1 MANTLAYGFV
11 DLQNL
16 YATRV
21 SEVGVERVY
30 RAIQESAAEYTR
42 NVNALMAEFVER
54 TTVAKEQYELPGT
67 GTLQPMDEWGNALPV
82 TEAGY
87 YNVAYPIQGGATAW
101 GDNRVARA
109 LITVEETNRMTVEAF
124 KRDQDWI
131 RRHLLASVFDN
142 VAWTFVDRSAGG
154 GYKGLGS
161 ITIEP
166 LANGDTVTYVL
177 VGGSTATDN
186 HYLYQANAISDT
198 YNPFPTIYDELM
210 EHPSNQGP
218 IVVYVPTAL
227 TTTIEALTN
236 YTPVD
241 DPAIRYGIA
250 TERLNAPVDRGL
262 GDEVL
267 GYVDKCWIVE
277 WRALPSTH
285 MLAHCRGTGPVLKM
299 REYPAP
305 ELQGFFPE
313 SFMVDGQSIQL
324 KQMIRYAGFGCANR
338 IGAAVYY
345 VGGSS
350 YSIPAGY
357 DAPLAI

>member
-1 MANTLAYGFV
+1 MANTLTYGFV
-11 DLQNL
+11 DLQHL

-21 SEVGVERVY
+21 AEAGVERVY
-30 RAIQESAAEYTR
+30 RAIQESAAEYSR
-42 NVNALMAEFVER
+42 NVNALLAEFAER

-82 TEAGY
+82 REAGY

-101 GDNRVARA
+101 ATNRIARA
-109 LITVEETNRMTVEAF
+109 LMTVEEANRMTIEAM
-124 KRDQDWI
+124 KRDQDWL
-131 RRHLLASVFDN
+131 RRHLLAAIFDN
-142 VAWTFVDRSAGG
+142 VAWTFVDRAAGG

-161 ITIEP
+161 LTIEP
-166 LANGDTVTYVL
+166 LANADTVTYVK
-177 VGGSTATDN
+177 VGGAASTDD
-186 HYLYQANAISDT
+186 HYLYQAAAISDSA
-198 YNPFPTIYDELM
+198 NPFPTIYDELM
-210 EHPSNQGP
+210 EHPSNSGP

-236 YTPVD
+236 FIPVN
-241 DPAIRYGIA
+241 DPGIRYGLS
-250 TERLNAPVDRGL
+250 TDRLNAPIDRGL

-285 MLAHCRGTGPVLKM
+285 MIAHAKGAGPVLKM

-313 SFMVDGQSIQL
+313 AYTQDGAALQI

-338 IGAAVYY
+338 IGALVYY
-345 VGGSS
+345 VGGGS

-357 DAPLAI
+357 GAPLAV